1 MEQGLK
7 TITNGEKFEGQQN
20 QQSSFCHFDV
30 SWFIEIM
37 MQFIEVRN
45 LLM

>member
-20 QQSSFCHFDV
+20 QQSSFCHF
-30 SWFIEIM
+30 
-37 MQFIEVRN
+37 EVP
-45 LLM
+45 